1 MAQRHTKVTRR
12 PGRKKCSSK
21 AKQQNNHR
29 RQKNWLRHEYT
40 RKLAR
45 KLSKMATLID
55 KGEYQGI
62 ANSPLLHLNWDYVIK
77 RSLLANSSWKKS
89 LQKS

>member
-12 PGRKKCSSK
+12 PGRKKCPHGV
-21 AKQQNNHR
+21 KQRNNRR
-29 RQKNWLRHEYT
+29 RQKQAGLEYT

-45 KLSKMATLID
+45 KLTRMANRID
-55 KGEYQGI
+55 RGEYKGI

-77 RSLLANSSWKKS
+77 RSLVANSSWKKT